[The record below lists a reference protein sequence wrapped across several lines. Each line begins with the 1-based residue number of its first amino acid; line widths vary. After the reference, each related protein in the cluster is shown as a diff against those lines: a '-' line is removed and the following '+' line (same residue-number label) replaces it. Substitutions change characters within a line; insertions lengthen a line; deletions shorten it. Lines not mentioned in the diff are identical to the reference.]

1 MKPEIF
7 KQKLGVRGFLN
18 FWIISILN
26 KKSSSGYQI
35 MQNIKE
41 CTNNV
46 WKPTPGAIYPALN
59 RLKKMGWIESKKEG
73 NRNQI
78 LYSLTPKG
86 KEAVNEMRQHFLE
99 QSKNFKVRN
108 IIDSLIWENEP
119 KELKEDIEKLF
130 AAILNFRTLMNGKY
144 KKENVNKAK
153 KLMEKITK
161 EIENFKT
168 S

>member
-7 KQKLGVRGFLN
+7 KQKLGIRGFLN

-26 KKSSSGYQI
+26 KKPSSGYQI
-35 MQNIKE
+35 MQKIKE

-59 RLKKMGWIESKKEG
+59 RLKEMGWIKSKKKG
-73 NRNQI
+73 NRKQI
-78 LYSLTPKG
+78 IYSLTSKG
-86 KEAVNEMRQHFLE
+86 KEIVNAMREHFIE
-99 QSKNFKVRN
+99 HSKNFKVRN

-119 KELKEDIEKLF
+119 KELRESIEKLF
-130 AAILNFRTLMNGKY
+130 MSILNFRTIMDGKY

-153 KLMEKITK
+153 KLMEKITE